1 MLNPLHKDIIQ
12 AANKIVCELD
22 CVTKETLHNK
32 KKLTPHQ
39 KNLYFSGLRNI
50 GLVSVRTKR
59 LCKKP
64 IPDKISAVI
73 AI

>member
-39 KNLYFSGLRNI
+39 KIYIF
-50 GLVSVRTKR
+50 LV
-59 LCKKP
+59 
-64 IPDKISAVI
+64 
-73 AI
+73 